1 MMMQTKIRWLNPLG
15 VSSYDKIYADM
26 LGGLKRQ
33 DTQLEIV
40 SLDNDACQHHLEY
53 HTYEGLI
60 WSDIVRVARDTAVQK
75 FDALVIGCFYDPAL
89 YEAREISGECVVV
102 APCESSVKIA
112 SSLGSKF
119 SVIVG
124 RQKWVPKM
132 ESTIA
137 KYGYA
142 SKLASMRHVGMGVE
156 DFHRDAEETSR
167 RMTEAATRAV
177 EEDGAEVI
185 ILGSTSEFGFYRKL
199 QDNLKARFGVAVP
212 VIDCGIAAFKY
223 AEFLAETKVQ
233 NDWSPSRV
241 NGSEAPPEIEE
252 LDRWKVFSKPV
263 PLGNR
268 VVAD

>member
-1 MMMQTKIRWLNPLG
+1 MRPRIRWLNPLG
-15 VSSYDKIYADM
+15 VSAYDQIYLDM
-26 LGGLKRQ
+26 LSELKRS
-33 DTQLEIV
+33 DTQLEV
-40 SLDNDACQHHLEY
+40 TSLENPACQHHLEY

-60 WSDIVRVARDTAVQK
+60 WSDIVRVARDTAVNK

-102 APCESSVKIA
+102 APCESSVKLA
-112 SSLGSKF
+112 SALGSKF

-132 ESTIA
+132 EATIG

-167 RMTEAATRAV
+167 RMTEAATRAI

-199 QDNLKARFGVAVP
+199 QDNLKARFGVAIP
-212 VIDCGIAAFKY
+212 VIDCGIAAFKT
-223 AEFLAETKVQ
+223 AEFLAEAKLL
-233 NDWSPSRV
+233 NDWKPSRV
-241 NGSEAPPEIEE
+241 NGSEAPPEAEE
-252 LDRWKVFSKPV
+252 LAKWDVFSKPA
-263 PLGNR
+263 PIGNR
-268 VVAD
+268 LAW